1 MGMYN
6 EFRPETFD
14 DIFGQDNAVN
24 LFKSIL
30 KLPFEKR
37 PKVFLLAGASGSGKT
52 CIARIYASKMGVN
65 PDGMDFR
72 TLDGGKDRS
81 IDRIRSEAELMGT
94 NPMNRNADCRVY
106 YIDESHQLLK
116 ASQEA
121 LLKVCE
127 DVPPKTTVIFAT
139 TEPER
144 MGKALKSRCK
154 VVTINALSNKDMALN
169 MVHVSKKADI
179 KISTDDIK
187 KLVLASDGNTRT
199 SIQLLEN
206 YKLNGGDADKA
217 VAMVDVDKKME
228 ADVRILCQ
236 GIIKSGARWDMV
248 KSFMQTYKG
257 QHEQVRQAIMAYLRA
272 CVLNSNKMAD
282 RQRFNMLL
290 ECFLQPFYG
299 SEESGLVYQLA
310 NAWDLK

>member
-52 CIARIYASKMGVN
+52 CLARVYASKMGVN
-65 PDGMDFR
+65 PKGMDFR
-72 TLDGGKDRS
+72 ELNASNERG
-81 IDRIRSEAELMGT
+81 IDRIRAEIELMGT
-94 NPMNRNADCRVY
+94 NPMSRNADCRVFFF
-106 YIDESHQLLK
+106 DEAHQLTGT
-116 ASQEA
+116 AQEA
-121 LLKVCE
+121 LLKPTE
-127 DVPPKTTVIFAT
+127 DALKTTIIFAT
-139 TEPER
+139 TEPS
-144 MGKALKSRCK
+144 KIDDALKSRCK
-154 VVTINALSNKDMALN
+154 IITVNALSNKDMALN

-187 KLVLASDGNTRT
+187 KLVLASDGNTRI

-217 VAMVDVDKKME
+217 IAMVDVDKKME
-228 ADVRILCQ
+228 ADVRVLCQ

-248 KSFMQTYKG
+248 KSFMQTYRG